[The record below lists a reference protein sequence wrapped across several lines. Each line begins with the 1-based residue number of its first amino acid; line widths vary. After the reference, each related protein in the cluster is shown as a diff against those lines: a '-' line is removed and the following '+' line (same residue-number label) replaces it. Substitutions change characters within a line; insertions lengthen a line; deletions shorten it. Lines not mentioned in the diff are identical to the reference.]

1 MNVKV
6 QNQPLEHKR
15 TVDGLCG
22 PGLEMFRGQV
32 QRGNDMETTTA
43 SIMQFVNIWL
53 WKNFMRGKTKLR
65 PCQLFMLF
73 PGTCANNSFLW
84 KEDKSLFTLFPQNCW
99 DVFWSPTLGVA
110 SVRKSVGH
118 LSNPLSSCPHL
129 GSHFCSCM
137 LRKRNPMNRNP
148 GKKIP

>member
-15 TVDGLCG
+15 TADGLCG
-22 PGLEMFRGQV
+22 PKLEMFRGQV
-32 QRGNDMETTTA
+32 QRGNDEKITTA

-65 PCQLFMLF
+65 PCQFYMLY

-84 KEDKSLFTLFPQNCW
+84 KEDKSLFTLFPPNCS
-99 DVFWSPTLGVA
+99 DVFFA
-110 SVRKSVGH
+110 SNFRCCICTEICRPSVQPSQQLPSSWLALLQLHAEKEKSDE
-118 LSNPLSSCPHL
+118 
-129 GSHFCSCM
+129 
-137 LRKRNPMNRNP
+137 
-148 GKKIP
+148 